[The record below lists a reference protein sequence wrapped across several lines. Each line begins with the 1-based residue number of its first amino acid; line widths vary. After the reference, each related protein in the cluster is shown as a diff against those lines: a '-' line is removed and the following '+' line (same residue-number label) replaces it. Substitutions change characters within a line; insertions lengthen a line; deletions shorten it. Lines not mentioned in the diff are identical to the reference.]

1 MRTFPTILALALLIL
16 TNLTAG
22 RLDIAVIQF
31 PGEKTPEGLATA
43 FAGVNLSEI
52 TNANRTIT
60 KEPCL
65 QGGYVLYAQC
75 MTATPG
81 TTVRSATRIKDSR
94 ADIEGR
100 LGSGSLSVAISLME
114 GVKAGLRSFE
124 KKNYAGSGPLPA
136 GVPRVLSIKQIH
148 RKSSSVVKGQ
158 AGIEHSNLTT
168 VVVAQYTP

>member
-1 MRTFPTILALALLIL
+1 MRTFPTILALALLTL

-65 QGGYVLYAQC
+65 QGGYVLYAQS
-75 MTATPG
+75 MTATL
-81 TTVRSATRIKDSR
+81 IKDSR
-94 ADIEGR
+94 ADLEGQ
-100 LGSGSLSVAISLME
+100 LGSGSLSVAISLTE

-136 GVPRVLSIKQIH
+136 GVPHVLSIKQIH

-158 AGIEHSNLTT
+158 AGIERSNLTT
-168 VVVAQYTP
+168 VVVAQYTS